1 MSVGGGLTV
10 HVFAFEVRRLSNSFM
25 VLFSLQVG
33 DKIGILKKSNGSL
46 HFFINDQDQGE
57 AVTNLPANVYGTV
70 DIYGAAV
77 RVSIVTDSA
86 EEELEIVQANS
97 MYQGLILKR

>member
-10 HVFAFEVRRLSNSFM
+10 RVFAFEGRRLSNSFV
-25 VLFSLQVG
+25 VLLSLQVG

-57 AVTNLPANVYGTV
+57 AVTNLPANVYGAV
-70 DIYGAAV
+70 DIYGATV

-97 MYQGLILKR
+97 MYQGLI